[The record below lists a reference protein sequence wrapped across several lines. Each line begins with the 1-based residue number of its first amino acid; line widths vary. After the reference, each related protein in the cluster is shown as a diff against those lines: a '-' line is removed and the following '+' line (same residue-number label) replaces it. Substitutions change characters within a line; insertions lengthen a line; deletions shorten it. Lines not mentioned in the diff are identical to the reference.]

1 MIEKNLL
8 KNTIGKN
15 IKLEREKAGLTQEVL
30 SELVSLEP
38 KTLSAVERGT
48 VGLSIPSLVRI
59 CDILKV
65 SPSAILY
72 EQTPENNVQNL
83 IAQISCL
90 PPEQFALI
98 SDAVRLL
105 LKAFEMNTNLG

>member
-1 MIEKNLL
+1 MSEKNML
-8 KNTIGKN
+8 KKTIGKN
-15 IKLEREKAGLTQEVL
+15 IKAEREKAGLTQEVL
-30 SELVSLEP
+30 SEMVSLEP

-59 CDILKV
+59 CDVLKV

-72 EQTPENNVQNL
+72 EQTAENNVQSL
-83 IAQISCL
+83 IAQISRL
-90 PPEQFALI
+90 PPEQFALV

-105 LKAFEMNTNLG
+105 LKAFDANSNLG

>member
-1 MIEKNLL
+1 MIDKNLL
-8 KNTIGKN
+8 KITIGKN

-30 SELVSLEP
+30 SEMVSLEP

-65 SPSAILY
+65 SPNAILY
-72 EQTPENNVQNL
+72 EQNADNNAHNL

-90 PPEQFALI
+90 PPEQFTLI
-98 SDAVRLL
+98 SDVVRLL
-105 LKAFEMNTNLG
+105 LKAFELSSEK